1 MGNVLVATF
10 TMAKGLLKLFSL
22 FEQLNDRVLLDL
34 HHKSGSG
41 QTETLELTN
50 KFGSD
55 TILEFIAAGPKSC
68 EKDNIDV

>member
-1 MGNVLVATF
+1 MDNLLVATF

-22 FEQLNDRVLLDL
+22 FDQLNGRVLLDL

-41 QTETLELTN
+41 QTQTLELID

-55 TILEFIAAGPKSC
+55 TILEFISAGPKL
-68 EKDNIDV
+68 